1 MVTCVVTAKLSRPLE
16 DWKRDFEAH
25 REIRERYG
33 VRDRYAGRV
42 VGGDVDAD
50 MLVIFEADSEASLR
64 ELMAAESAMIASA
77 GHVLESTR
85 LILAD

>member
-1 MVTCVVTAKLSRPLE
+1 M
-16 DWKRDFEAH
+16 
-25 REIRERYG
+25 
-33 VRDRYAGRV
+33 
-42 VGGDVDAD
+42 GGDVDAD